1 MSTIVICFSLAIPIS
16 ISLSLSLSLSPYLA
30 HTQAHN
36 FLYIR
41 QFQILDSSMLDF
53 VLGFFILIMK
63 IVFRSFQ
70 FIFLFV
76 KVKRYINPRTI
87 NVNHSNLILAL
98 QYPSVSLSLTCT
110 HAFFSLFN
118 WFQISDSCMLAFML
132 GFFILRIQIGF
143 HSLFHIGKFLIEL
156 FLDQKLYNFIL
167 ILCCG

>member
-30 HTQAHN
+30 HTHAHN

-63 IVFRSFQ
+63 IGFRSFQ

-110 HAFFSLFN
+110 HAFLSVQLVLDFRFMHACFYVRIFYFENSN
-118 WFQISDSCMLAFML
+118 WIS
-132 GFFILRIQIGF
+132 FFVSYRKIF
-143 HSLFHIGKFLIEL
+143 
-156 FLDQKLYNFIL
+156 D
-167 ILCCG
+167 

>member
-16 ISLSLSLSLSPYLA
+16 ISLSLSLSPYLA
-30 HTQAHN
+30 HTHAHN

-53 VLGFFILIMK
+53 VLGFFILIIK
-63 IVFRSFQ
+63 IGFRSFQ

-98 QYPSVSLSLTCT
+98 QYPSLSLSLSHMHTC
-110 HAFFSLFN
+110 FSLCSIGIR
-118 WFQISDSCMLAFML
+118 FQIHACLLLCQDF
-132 GFFILRIQIGF
+132 
-143 HSLFHIGKFLIEL
+143 LF
-156 FLDQKLYNFIL
+156 
-167 ILCCG
+167 